1 MSALSKSIVK
11 RLRKIERHTFQ
22 PRWRVVIKDYDELYR
37 GECGQGLS
45 QQQFDAWIKEQD
57 KDTQV
62 IIVEVCEN
70 IAGTSADK
78 ANVTFKVENHVDKNT
93 IDFLR
98 EYEELIKI
106 SRTAETEII
115 AKSVEHEVSSVD
127 PNCSCFTTEQAKLI
141 SQAQGIIKN
150 APIH

>member
-1 MSALSKSIVK
+1 VNKSIIK
-11 RLRKIERHTFQ
+11 RVRKLEQRTFQ
-22 PRWRVVIKDYDELYR
+22 PRWRVVTKDYDGLYC

-45 QQQFDAWIKEQD
+45 EEQFDAWVKEQD

-70 IAGTSADK
+70 IPDASAEK
-78 ANVTFKVENHVDKNT
+78 ANVTFKVENYVDKNT
-93 IDFLR
+93 TDFLKG
-98 EYEELIKI
+98 YEEIIKI

-115 AKSVEHEVSSVD
+115 AKSVENNVSSAD
-127 PNCSCFTTEQAKLI
+127 PNCSCFTAEQANLI
-141 SQAQGIIKN
+141 AQAQEIIKN

>member
-1 MSALSKSIVK
+1 VNALSKSIVK
-11 RLRKIERHTFQ
+11 RLRKIERTTFQ

-45 QQQFDAWIKEQD
+45 QQQFDAWVKEQD

-70 IAGTSADK
+70 IAGASADK

-93 IDFLR
+93 MDFLR
-98 EYEELIKI
+98 DYEEIIKI
-106 SRTAETEII
+106 SRTAEAEII

-127 PNCSCFTTEQAKLI
+127 PNCSCFTA
-141 SQAQGIIKN
+141 
-150 APIH
+150 